1 MIFAA
6 ILAGGKGTRMK
17 SATLPKQFLPLG
29 DTPMLIYTINKFLS
43 VSQIDKIY
51 IGINPEWKDYALEL
65 ISTHLSE
72 SACAQIELVDGG
84 KDRNES
90 LF

>member
-51 IGINPEWKDYALEL
+51 IGINPETTRSNLLAHIYQNLRARKSNL
-65 ISTHLSE
+65 
-72 SACAQIELVDGG
+72 
-84 KDRNES
+84 
-90 LF
+90 